1 MNLSDIIL
9 QQVTKN
15 VASSNIQIPQN
26 LQQQVLGGLSDSIL
40 GSLAKTAT
48 APGGLDQIKALL
60 TGQADAAKSPVTAL
74 AGNIFNSNV
83 LSKLKLGAVGAA
95 LLAFI
100 PKIMGGLKNIIK
112 DQDGDGDV
120 DLNDVLLTLKGGSGS
135 ILGSV
140 LGGVLGGG
148 AAKQQKASTGGLG
161 SILGGVLNSGT
172 VTNVLLDVIGLNKLA
187 ATEIVG
193 TWRYVEPGVAFTSEG
208 MLQKA
213 GGQVISGTIKEKILP
228 TYTSLGVTSANTYFT
243 FGQDGQFSASV
254 LGRPLQGTYTF
265 DSSTGTIQ
273 LKTLLLSTPAY
284 LTRTSTGMSLT
295 FQSKKLLQAVQII
308 GAASGN
314 QTLGA
319 ISEIAS
325 SYDGIRLGFDL
336 AR

>member
-48 APGGLDQIKALL
+48 VPGGLDQIKNLL
-60 TGQADAAKSPVTAL
+60 TGKADAATSPVTAL

-83 LSKLKLGAVGAA
+83 LSKLKLGAAG
-95 LLAFI
+95 

-161 SILGGVLNSGT
+161 SILGGALGSI
-172 VTNVLLDVIGLNKLA
+172 L
-187 ATEIVG
+187 
-193 TWRYVEPGVAFTSEG
+193 
-208 MLQKA
+208 
-213 GGQVISGTIKEKILP
+213 GG
-228 TYTSLGVTSANTYFT
+228 
-243 FGQDGQFSASV
+243 
-254 LGRPLQGTYTF
+254 
-265 DSSTGTIQ
+265 
-273 LKTLLLSTPAY
+273 
-284 LTRTSTGMSLT
+284 
-295 FQSKKLLQAVQII
+295 KK
-308 GAASGN
+308 
-314 QTLGA
+314 
-319 ISEIAS
+319 
-325 SYDGIRLGFDL
+325 
-336 AR
+336 

>member
-48 APGGLDQIKALL
+48 APGGLDQIKGLL
-60 TGQADAAKSPVTAL
+60 TGQADAATSPVTAL

-83 LSKLKLGAVGAA
+83 LSKLKLGSIGTV

-161 SILGGVLNSGT
+161 SILGGALGSI
-172 VTNVLLDVIGLNKLA
+172 L
-187 ATEIVG
+187 
-193 TWRYVEPGVAFTSEG
+193 
-208 MLQKA
+208 
-213 GGQVISGTIKEKILP
+213 GG
-228 TYTSLGVTSANTYFT
+228 
-243 FGQDGQFSASV
+243 
-254 LGRPLQGTYTF
+254 
-265 DSSTGTIQ
+265 
-273 LKTLLLSTPAY
+273 
-284 LTRTSTGMSLT
+284 
-295 FQSKKLLQAVQII
+295 KK
-308 GAASGN
+308 
-314 QTLGA
+314 
-319 ISEIAS
+319 
-325 SYDGIRLGFDL
+325 
-336 AR
+336 

>member
-83 LSKLKLGAVGAA
+83 LSKLKLGAAGAA

-120 DLNDVLLTLKGGSGS
+120 DLNDVLMTLKGGSGS

-161 SILGGVLNSGT
+161 GILGGALGSILGG
-172 VTNVLLDVIGLNKLA
+172 
-187 ATEIVG
+187 
-193 TWRYVEPGVAFTSEG
+193 
-208 MLQKA
+208 
-213 GGQVISGTIKEKILP
+213 
-228 TYTSLGVTSANTYFT
+228 
-243 FGQDGQFSASV
+243 
-254 LGRPLQGTYTF
+254 
-265 DSSTGTIQ
+265 
-273 LKTLLLSTPAY
+273 
-284 LTRTSTGMSLT
+284 
-295 FQSKKLLQAVQII
+295 KK
-308 GAASGN
+308 
-314 QTLGA
+314 
-319 ISEIAS
+319 
-325 SYDGIRLGFDL
+325 
-336 AR
+336 

>member
-83 LSKLKLGAVGAA
+83 LSKLKLGAAGAA

-135 ILGSV
+135 ILGSI

-161 SILGGVLNSGT
+161 SILGGALGSI
-172 VTNVLLDVIGLNKLA
+172 L
-187 ATEIVG
+187 
-193 TWRYVEPGVAFTSEG
+193 
-208 MLQKA
+208 
-213 GGQVISGTIKEKILP
+213 GG
-228 TYTSLGVTSANTYFT
+228 
-243 FGQDGQFSASV
+243 
-254 LGRPLQGTYTF
+254 
-265 DSSTGTIQ
+265 
-273 LKTLLLSTPAY
+273 
-284 LTRTSTGMSLT
+284 
-295 FQSKKLLQAVQII
+295 KK
-308 GAASGN
+308 
-314 QTLGA
+314 
-319 ISEIAS
+319 
-325 SYDGIRLGFDL
+325 
-336 AR
+336 

>member
-15 VASSNIQIPQN
+15 VAGSNIQIPQN

-48 APGGLDQIKALL
+48 APGGLEQIKGLL

-83 LSKLKLGAVGAA
+83 LSKLKLGAAGAA

-120 DLNDVLLTLKGGSGS
+120 DLNDVLLTLKGGSSS

-148 AAKQQKASTGGLG
+148 AAKQQAAGAGGLG
-161 SILGGVLNSGT
+161 SILGGALGSI
-172 VTNVLLDVIGLNKLA
+172 L
-187 ATEIVG
+187 
-193 TWRYVEPGVAFTSEG
+193 
-208 MLQKA
+208 
-213 GGQVISGTIKEKILP
+213 GG
-228 TYTSLGVTSANTYFT
+228 
-243 FGQDGQFSASV
+243 
-254 LGRPLQGTYTF
+254 
-265 DSSTGTIQ
+265 
-273 LKTLLLSTPAY
+273 
-284 LTRTSTGMSLT
+284 
-295 FQSKKLLQAVQII
+295 KK
-308 GAASGN
+308 
-314 QTLGA
+314 
-319 ISEIAS
+319 
-325 SYDGIRLGFDL
+325 
-336 AR
+336 

>member
-83 LSKLKLGAVGAA
+83 LSKLKLGAAGAA

-161 SILGGVLNSGT
+161 SILGGALGSI
-172 VTNVLLDVIGLNKLA
+172 L
-187 ATEIVG
+187 
-193 TWRYVEPGVAFTSEG
+193 
-208 MLQKA
+208 
-213 GGQVISGTIKEKILP
+213 GG
-228 TYTSLGVTSANTYFT
+228 
-243 FGQDGQFSASV
+243 
-254 LGRPLQGTYTF
+254 
-265 DSSTGTIQ
+265 
-273 LKTLLLSTPAY
+273 
-284 LTRTSTGMSLT
+284 
-295 FQSKKLLQAVQII
+295 KK
-308 GAASGN
+308 
-314 QTLGA
+314 
-319 ISEIAS
+319 
-325 SYDGIRLGFDL
+325 
-336 AR
+336 